1 MIKPLTTT
9 TASTNSNLSPCSIL
23 RFMLIRH
30 GEALTNLREDR
41 FGGRIN
47 PSPLTLRG
55 ERQAHQTGRYLGHS
69 GYKFDRVYSSCAVR
83 AIHTAEIITG
93 YTGFDYKNII
103 HTEEVAEIDRGKWT
117 SLPRKLIITPA
128 VLAEMDKDPYGWKA
142 PGGESLL
149 DVRKRMTDFICGS
162 IAKKWSQ
169 KVREIG
175 SLEGNAKIRKDK
187 EGMEH
192 KDEFEMN
199 GSAKMAP
206 FTIGIFSH
214 ATALKCF
221 LQGISNSSVVHN
233 PNFQIDNC
241 SMTEV
246 LYYPMLNSWKIS
258 KLNFLP
264 PRPKL

>member
-1 MIKPLTTT
+1 
-9 TASTNSNLSPCSIL
+9 
-23 RFMLIRH
+23 MLIRH

-55 ERQAHQTGRYLGHS
+55 ERQAHLTGRYLGRT
-69 GYKFDRVYSSCAVR
+69 GFKFDRVYSSYAVR
-83 AIHTAEIITG
+83 AIHTAEIVTS
-93 YTGFDYKNII
+93 YTGFNYKDIV

-117 SLPRKLIITPA
+117 ALPRKRIVTPA
-128 VLAEMDKDPYGWKA
+128 VLAEMDRNPLGWKA

-162 IAKKWSQ
+162 IAKKWSE
-169 KVREIG
+169 KVKEIG
-175 SLEGNAKIRKDK
+175 PLDGK
-187 EGMEH
+187 EGDH
-192 KDEFEMN
+192 KGKGKDNSEAN
-199 GSAKMAP
+199 GSAKISP

-221 LQGISNSSVVHN
+221 LQGISGSSVVHS
-233 PNFQIDNC
+233 PSFQIDNC

-246 LYYPMLNSWKIS
+246 LYYPMLNSWKIA

-264 PRPKL
+264 PRSKL